1 MKGKEIANTILIIE
15 DDSGLIVLLSEIAEN
30 CGYQTACVLSG
41 GSALDWLK
49 ENTPFLILLDYS
61 LPDMN
66 GKDFIK
72 ELKTEGMNIPPFI
85 VSTGQGDERI
95 AVEMMKLGARDYI
108 IKDNQ
113 FLDMMPIVIG
123 KVAGEIGN
131 EIKLSQ
137 AIEALRESEEKYRLI
152 AENTSDGILI
162 LGADG
167 HVKYVSPAYP
177 KQTGYTEIEETS
189 RNSASI
195 YSIIHF
201 DDRETLFTEISEAI
215 KQKKSELTYSYRVQH
230 KAGHYI
236 WREDSAKFKYDT
248 SGIYC
253 GSYVICRDITGRKQ
267 TEEQLKLLSRA
278 IEQSPVSV
286 VITDKSGD
294 IEYVNPKFT
303 EVTGYTL
310 KEVKGNN
317 PRILQS
323 GRQTNEFYKEL
334 WDTILAGKEWN
345 GEFQNKKKTGESYW
359 ESAVISSILDKEGRI
374 SYFIA
379 VKEDITEKKKMVAD
393 LIKAKERAEE
403 SDNLKTAFLNNI
415 SHEIRTPFNG
425 ILGFLPLLQSNDL
438 TSFDR
443 DEFMSMINKS
453 AYRLMNTINDIV
465 EISQIQ
471 TGQIMPTKSEINL
484 QNMPDEL
491 FYHFKT
497 DAERKGL
504 KFTVR
509 NHLPDNLERI
519 STDNRKL
526 NSILSILIGNAIK
539 FTKTGFIELSIEL
552 VDKACRDD
560 ACIVSAIQF
569 SVKDTGIGIP
579 HDKHLAIFD
588 LFMQVDGSSTRQF
601 EGSGLGL
608 AIASAYVK
616 MLGGEIWVKSNEEGK
631 AGETGSTFYF
641 TIPCNCESDEK
652 TIIQN
657 AVAENQVDKEVIK
670 LKILIAEDDRDSAK
684 LLSFTVKPFCYEVL
698 FAETG
703 VEAVEACRNITD
715 IDLVLMD
722 IKMPE
727 IDGYEATRQIR
738 KFNANI
744 VIIAQ
749 TAFALPGDR
758 EKATSAGCNDYVSKP
773 YNQAILIS
781 LIKKY
786 F

>member
-294 IEYVNPKFT
+294 IEYVNPKFF
-303 EVTGYTL
+303 L
-310 KEVKGNN
+310 H
-317 PRILQS
+317 
-323 GRQTNEFYKEL
+323 
-334 WDTILAGKEWN
+334 
-345 GEFQNKKKTGESYW
+345 
-359 ESAVISSILDKEGRI
+359 SI
-374 SYFIA
+374 
-379 VKEDITEKKKMVAD
+379 
-393 LIKAKERAEE
+393 
-403 SDNLKTAFLNNI
+403 FLC
-415 SHEIRTPFNG
+415 
-425 ILGFLPLLQSNDL
+425 
-438 TSFDR
+438 
-443 DEFMSMINKS
+443 
-453 AYRLMNTINDIV
+453 
-465 EISQIQ
+465 
-471 TGQIMPTKSEINL
+471 
-484 QNMPDEL
+484 
-491 FYHFKT
+491 
-497 DAERKGL
+497 
-504 KFTVR
+504 
-509 NHLPDNLERI
+509 
-519 STDNRKL
+519 
-526 NSILSILIGNAIK
+526 LS
-539 FTKTGFIELSIEL
+539 
-552 VDKACRDD
+552 R
-560 ACIVSAIQF
+560 
-569 SVKDTGIGIP
+569 
-579 HDKHLAIFD
+579 
-588 LFMQVDGSSTRQF
+588 
-601 EGSGLGL
+601 
-608 AIASAYVK
+608 
-616 MLGGEIWVKSNEEGK
+616 
-631 AGETGSTFYF
+631 
-641 TIPCNCESDEK
+641 
-652 TIIQN
+652 
-657 AVAENQVDKEVIK
+657 
-670 LKILIAEDDRDSAK
+670 
-684 LLSFTVKPFCYEVL
+684 
-698 FAETG
+698 
-703 VEAVEACRNITD
+703 
-715 IDLVLMD
+715 
-722 IKMPE
+722 
-727 IDGYEATRQIR
+727 
-738 KFNANI
+738 
-744 VIIAQ
+744 
-749 TAFALPGDR
+749 
-758 EKATSAGCNDYVSKP
+758 
-773 YNQAILIS
+773 
-781 LIKKY
+781 
-786 F
+786 